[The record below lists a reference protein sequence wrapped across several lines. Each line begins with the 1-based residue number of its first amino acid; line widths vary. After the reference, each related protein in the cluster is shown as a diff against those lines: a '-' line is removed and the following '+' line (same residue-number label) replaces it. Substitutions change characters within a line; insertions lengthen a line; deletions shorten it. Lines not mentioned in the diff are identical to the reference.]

1 MQPWRY
7 DRHGLYKAIS
17 QSVSHVNLI
26 NGSEVQTPNQCKD
39 IIQLSVIM
47 AICNMVLDDACPAR
61 ILDNDD

>member
-1 MQPWRY
+1 MVYTRPYLSRY
-7 DRHGLYKAIS
+7 L
-17 QSVSHVNLI
+17 HVNLI